1 MANED
6 IKAYAKIS
14 KVRLWEVAEALGI
27 TDVALSKKLRY
38 DISVEE
44 KRKIMK
50 LIDKLAVQKTA

>member
-27 TDVALSKKLRY
+27 TDAALSKKLRY
-38 DISVEE
+38 DIRVEE